1 MAKTGLRGRLGG
13 VLGGALGG
21 VGSFLPRLSTRTLLE
36 ASTLGLVLVIA
47 VVFRMIKIRW
57 GPYMDA
63 YDPLFQ
69 LRVTEY
75 VVKNGYAAWF
85 TWHDTLSWYPL
96 GRDIPLSSYPG
107 VPFSAAF
114 AYQVLHL
121 LGLRVTVYDVCLFF
135 PVFMG
140 AVTCVVV
147 YFLGKEIG
155 GSAVGLFSAF
165 FMAVSEAFIGRTALG
180 FFDTENIGIFGMALT
195 SLLFLRSIDDEN
207 VLWKKLVY
215 AVSAGL
221 SLAYI
226 FASWGA
232 SRYVVGLITLF
243 VLASLLTGLYNRGH
257 LVSYGLTMGVGLLLG
272 SLVPKLGVDYLLS
285 MDTVIVYFVAVSL
298 VVYELVKGRIEAW
311 KLLLM
316 ISGLLLALIV
326 GAFALGSL
334 GFVNPI
340 ETKFLRVINPLLA
353 EANPLYASVAE
364 HKRSVWTD
372 FFGKFGLTFAL
383 GMLGSYFA
391 LTRLNSRSLY
401 GATFFASSVYFAG
414 AMSRLSLILSI
425 PAALMA
431 SYGLKELITPFVG
444 LSREGGST
452 RRGRRRRTAFG
463 VSRELG
469 IVFSLF
475 IFVAALPTFWSTIEY
490 ASYPTQ
496 LASSSIGGILAGDFP
511 KDWLQALQWMR
522 DNLPDDAI
530 VVSWWDYGYW
540 IEALANK
547 TTLADGATMRRYQIA
562 NIGKIMMLNQTGSL
576 PILRSYNA
584 THIVVFN
591 AFNPNNPEQ
600 AIGHGDNVKWSW
612 MILIPNLNYTDYVD
626 NQGNPTDRYYG
637 STLYRLMTRNP
648 DTAFRL
654 AYASQFN
661 FVLVYKID
669 YETAQT

>member
-13 VLGGALGG
+13 ALGG
-21 VGSFLPRLSTRTLLE
+21 VGSLLPRLSTKALLE
-36 ASTLGLVLVIA
+36 ASTLGLVLVLA

-85 TWHDTLSWYPL
+85 TWHDTLSWYPM
-96 GRDIPLSSYPG
+96 GRDIATSSYPG

-121 LGLRVTVYDVCLFF
+121 LGLRVSIYDVCLFF

-140 AVTCVVV
+140 AVTCIVV

-195 SLLFLRSIDDEN
+195 SFLFLRSIDDERA
-207 VLWKKLVY
+207 LWEKSAY
-215 AVSAGL
+215 AVGAGL

-232 SRYVVGLITLF
+232 SYYIVGLITLF
-243 VLASLLTGLYNRGH
+243 VLASLLTGFYERGC
-257 LVSYGLTMGVGLLLG
+257 LFSYLLTMAVGL
-272 SLVPKLGVDYLLS
+272 SISTFVPKLGVDYLLRLES
-285 MDTVIVYFVAVSL
+285 VVVYLVALSL
-298 VVYELVKGRIEAW
+298 VAYEVFKERIDTQ
-311 KLLLM
+311 KLLLVFG
-316 ISGLLLALIV
+316 GLILVFIV
-326 GAFALGSL
+326 AIFALSSL
-334 GFVNPI
+334 GLIRPFEN
-340 ETKFLRVINPLLA
+340 KFFRVIYPILA
-353 EANPLYASVAE
+353 KASPLYTSVAE

-372 FFGKFGLTFAL
+372 FFGKFGLSFAL
-383 GMLGSYFA
+383 GILGTYFA
-391 LTRLNSRSLY
+391 VTNLDRKRLY
-401 GATFFASSVYFAG
+401 GALFFASGVYFAG
-414 AMSRLSLILSI
+414 SMSRLSLILSI
-425 PAALMA
+425 PVAVMA
-431 SYGLKELITPFVG
+431 SYGLKG
-444 LSREGGST
+444 LMSPVVDLLRQWGMT
-452 RRGRRRRTAFG
+452 KRVKRRRTIFG
-463 VSRELG
+463 TSKELAA
-469 IVFSLF
+469 IFTIF
-475 IFVAALPTFWSTIEY
+475 IFVALLPNFWSTVESSN
-490 ASYPTQ
+490 APTQ
-496 LASSSIGGILAGDFP
+496 LSCSSVYAILAGDFP

-522 DNLPDDAI
+522 DNLRDDAI

-547 TTLADGATMRRYQIA
+547 TTLADGATKNTTSIA
-562 NIGKIMMLNQTGSL
+562 NIGRIMMFNQSGSIPL
-576 PILRSYNA
+576 LKRYNA

-591 AFNPNNPEQ
+591 AVNPNNPEQ
-600 AIGHGDNVKWSW
+600 AIGHGDNTKWTW
-612 MILIPNLNYTDYVD
+612 MVQIPGLNLTDYYDD
-626 NQGNPTDRYYG
+626 NGPTAKYRE
-637 STLYRLMTRNP
+637 STLYRLMNRTP

-661 FVLVYKID
+661 FVLVYEID
-669 YETAQT
+669 YGDGQT